1 MEDRAKSTRL
11 VKEGEK
17 LSLTNYA
24 IQRVST
30 QPHSNHTLQCIYDKE
45 DPPNH
50 GVNTEFRSQVARR
63 IRAMNIDFPD
73 PAQLTDPLPPD
84 KIQHLLLL
92 NAQGD
97 AKRVALKKIPCFMT
111 RSPWSLFLNGV

>member
-1 MEDRAKSTRL
+1 M
-11 VKEGEK
+11 
-17 LSLTNYA
+17 LTNNA
-24 IQRVST
+24 IHTESVNST
-30 QPHSNHTLQCIYDKE
+30 YHSNHTLQCIYDKE

-97 AKRVALKKIPCFMT
+97 VREASF
-111 RSPWSLFLNGV
+111 